1 MRVLTVVH
9 GPLVAPELFG
19 EVIEAA
25 GHELVEW
32 QIEAGEG
39 PPADPDAVVV
49 FGGHQNVGEEALYP
63 WLEDEYALLRGWVA
77 SATPL
82 LGICLGAQTL
92 AHAFGGPV
100 ARAPQRLAGFYPVS
114 LTEAGRRDAVLGV
127 LPARFEALFAN
138 AYAFALP
145 PGAVELAAG
154 PGAPAAFRVGEL
166 AWALQFHPEARLDQV
181 LGWLAADG
189 ESPRPMAEI
198 EAELSAGI
206 ERWHELGR
214 ALCGAFLARAQAARE
229 PAQLPGASAI
239 G

>member
-19 EVIEAA
+19 EVIEAS

-32 QIEAGEG
+32 QIEAGDG
-39 PPADPDAVVV
+39 APAAPDAVVV
-49 FGGHQNVGEEALYP
+49 FGGHQNVGEESLYP
-63 WLEDEYALLRGWVA
+63 WLEEEYALLRGWVA
-77 SATPL
+77 SGTPL

-92 AHAFGGPV
+92 AHAFGANV

-114 LTEAGRRDAVLGV
+114 LTAAGRDDPVLGV
-127 LPARFEALFAN
+127 LPARFDALFAN
-138 AYAFALP
+138 AYSFALP
-145 PGAVELAAG
+145 PEAVELAAG
-154 PGAPAAFRVGEL
+154 PGAPAGFRVGEL

-189 ESPRPMAEI
+189 ESPRPLPEI
-198 EAELSAGI
+198 EAELAAGI

-214 ALCGAFLARAQAARE
+214 TLCEAFLARAACARAT
-229 PAQLPGASAI
+229 AQLPGASAT